1 MSREERYEQILEILR
16 ARGDVSVGY
25 LAKKLFVSPST
36 IRRDYQVLESRG
48 LLHRAYGKATLNYG
62 EEAGLPI
69 LLRRKNMPE
78 AKLNI
83 GKRAAELIRD
93 GDIIF
98 IDASSTALC
107 MVAHLAKF
115 NHLTVVTSGI
125 HTLEQ
130 LEDLSNLTVYS
141 LGGLRMNNSM
151 ALTGQFAIDNLSRLH
166 IDKCFFSTT
175 GVSTDGRLLA
185 AIEPEH
191 NVVAKALTR
200 STTKVYLCDSSKIG
214 KTYLLELCNVGDVD
228 YVISDAD
235 FFDLVT
241 PPEDGK
247 TTFIKA

>member
-1 MSREERYEQILEILR
+1 MSREERYAQILEILR
-16 ARGDVSVGY
+16 ARGDVTVGY
-25 LAKKLFVSPST
+25 LAKKLYVSPST

-48 LLHRAYGKATLNYG
+48 LLHHTYGKATLNYG

-83 GKRAAELIRD
+83 GQRAAELIRD

-107 MVAHLAKF
+107 MVEHLSRFK
-115 NHLTVVTSGI
+115 HLTVVTNGL

-130 LEDLSNLTVYS
+130 LEHLNNLTVYS
-141 LGGLRMNNSM
+141 LGGLRTSNSM

-175 GVSTDGRLLA
+175 GVSLDGRLLDA
-185 AIEPEH
+185 LEPEH
-191 NVVAKALTR
+191 NVLRVLLSR
-200 STTKVYLCDSSKIG
+200 SKTKVYLCDSSKIG
-214 KTYLLELCNVGDVD
+214 VRRVFTLCKKEDVD
-228 YVISDAD
+228 DIICDVP
-235 FFDLVT
+235 LPWET
-241 PPEDGK
+241 GE
-247 TTFIKA
+247 

>member
-1 MSREERYEQILEILR
+1 MSREERYEQILEMLR
-16 ARGDVSVGY
+16 TRGDVTVGY
-25 LAKKLFVSPST
+25 LAKKLYVSPST

-48 LLHRAYGKATLNYG
+48 LLHHTYGKATLNYG
-62 EEAGLPI
+62 EEVGLPI

-83 GKRAAELIRD
+83 GKRAAELIRE

-107 MVAHLAKF
+107 IVEHLSRFK
-115 NHLTVVTSGI
+115 HLTVVTNGI

-130 LEDLSNLTVYS
+130 LEHLNNLTVYS

-175 GVSTDGRLLA
+175 GISTDGRLLDA
-185 AIEPEH
+185 LEPEH
-191 NVVAKALTR
+191 NVLSALLSR
-200 STTKVYLCDSSKIG
+200 SKTKVYLCDSSKIG
-214 KTYLLELCNVGDVD
+214 KTYLLELCNIGEVD

-235 FFDLVT
+235 FFGLVT
-241 PPEDGK
+241 PPENGK
-247 TTFIKA
+247 TAFIKA